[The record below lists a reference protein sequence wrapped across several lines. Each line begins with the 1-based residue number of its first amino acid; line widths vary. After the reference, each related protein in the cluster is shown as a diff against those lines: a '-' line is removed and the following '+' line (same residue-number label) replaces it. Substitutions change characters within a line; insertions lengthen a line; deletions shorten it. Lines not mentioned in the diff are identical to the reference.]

1 MARLRDWGMILPLPE
16 GEGESPQSEIEMKA
30 CLLKSPKSVD
40 DRPLEVTDL
49 PDPKPATDEVLL
61 RISVCGICRTDLH
74 VVEGELPARRTPLIP
89 GHQIVGEIAMLGSD
103 AKGFELGQR
112 AGVAWLHQ
120 TCGVCKF
127 CRSGRE
133 NLCERA
139 EFTGWTK
146 DGGYAEYVTA
156 PAAFV
161 YSLPDGFDDLMA
173 APLLCAGIIGYR
185 ALRLTGIEKDEWS
198 GARLGIYGFGAAGHV
213 VIQLARAR
221 GAEVYVCTRDRERHQ
236 ALAAELGAKW
246 VGGAKD
252 EPPAKLDASIIF
264 APAGEL
270 VPVAL
275 QALEKGG
282 VLVLGGIHMSA
293 IPSFEYSLI
302 YGERAVCSVANNTR
316 DDGREFLAEAARI
329 PVRTHVQE
337 FPLEDANEALIALK
351 HDAIRGAGV
360 LVT

>member
-1 MARLRDWGMILPLPE
+1 MP
-16 GEGESPQSEIEMKA
+16 
-30 CLLKSPKSVD
+30 V
-40 DRPLEVTDL
+40 
-49 PDPKPATDEVLL
+49 
-61 RISVCGICRTDLH
+61 
-74 VVEGELPARRTPLIP
+74 IP
-89 GHQIVGEIAMLGSD
+89 GHQVVGEIAALGD
-103 AKGFELGQR
+103 EATDFKLGQR
-112 AGVAWLHQ
+112 AGVVWLHQ
-120 TCGVCKF
+120 TCGTCKF

-161 YSLPDGFDDLMA
+161 YSLPEGFDDLMA

-282 VLVLGGIHMSA
+282 GLDLGGIHMSA

-316 DDGREFLAEAARI
+316 YEGRELVAEGGRI
-329 PVRTHVQE
+329 PLRTYVQ
-337 FPLEDANEALIALK
+337 ASAL
-351 HDAIRGAGV
+351 HD
-360 LVT
+360 